1 MPGFD
6 WNGNGKKDSFDH
18 FMDHKVMSETSKE
31 SNSSNNNNKSTG
43 NGSNLRFGWGWGV
56 IVIVVIML
64 ISFIADGAS
73 WDAIDTL
80 LGLGFLAFLFF
91 RWIST

>member
-18 FMDHKVMSETSKE
+18 FMDHKVMSETSKD
-31 SNSSNNNNKSTG
+31 SNNKPTNTG
-43 NGSNLRFGWGWGV
+43 GGTNTNFGLGWGV

-64 ISFIADGAS
+64 IYFIANGAS

>member
-1 MPGFD
+1 VPDMND
-6 WNGNGKKDSFDH
+6 YH
-18 FMDHKVMSETSKE
+18 AY
-31 SNSSNNNNKSTG
+31 KSTSG
-43 NGSNLRFGWGWGV
+43 EPEGSGGGGGKGFGCGWVV
-56 IVIVVIML
+56 IVIVVLML
-64 ISFIADGAS
+64 LFFIVTGAS

>member
-1 MPGFD
+1 MPDMNDFHA
-6 WNGNGKKDSFDH
+6 F
-18 FMDHKVMSETSKE
+18 
-31 SNSSNNNNKSTG
+31 KSTS
-43 NGSNLRFGWGWGV
+43 GSSGSGGSGGGGGRGFGCGWIV

-64 ISFIADGAS
+64 MSFIADGAS
-73 WDAIDTL
+73 WDAIDSL